1 MHVVPTHP
9 IKHSHLFY
17 SFRRSEDKRLTY
29 YGKVEVKYAD
39 EGDRFTFSKNAIFD
53 RTLTIHL
60 AGYTDS
66 LKLSKDEYKKY
77 AGLSGYVF
85 HPLVS
90 QDAVTEHLTGRNGD
104 IVVSNFGSNAK
115 WRGDVYFMLGLPVK
129 LQDEELPFDGW
140 SPATHLGVRLM
151 RGFGKSYSLGL
162 GIEWAS
168 TTYNYRGLASN
179 RLDQLLGMAGIE
191 DNLQTVTYRRV
202 TLNEFSLEFF
212 QRIRFVAGGIAGK
225 GIHWDLGVYGSFGSP
240 VYEVFGTTKDPAT
253 SYGVHYKLI
262 TPKPLGA
269 YRWNYGLTTR
279 LTYDFFGLYARYR
292 LTSIG
297 DNLPDDRVLL
307 PRLEVGIQLCL

>member
-1 MHVVPTHP
+1 
-9 IKHSHLFY
+9 
-17 SFRRSEDKRLTY
+17 
-29 YGKVEVKYAD
+29 
-39 EGDRFTFSKNAIFD
+39 
-53 RTLTIHL
+53 
-60 AGYTDS
+60 
-66 LKLSKDEYKKY
+66 
-77 AGLSGYVF
+77 
-85 HPLVS
+85 
-90 QDAVTEHLTGRNGD
+90 
-104 IVVSNFGSNAK
+104 
-115 WRGDVYFMLGLPVK
+115 
-129 LQDEELPFDGW
+129 
-140 SPATHLGVRLM
+140 M